1 MFSRIRLLGLPV
13 WFVVFMMALPGC
25 SSGGDIPTPAPQTG
39 ALQGVMRP
47 PSAATLATAT
57 SNQGQ
62 AYTTVPNR
70 NTGAYTISNVPLGF
84 YTVRFTAAPGFV
96 ALSSAM
102 PLVQTSQTATAGTTF
117 MTYTNAASGIH
128 GLVT

>member
-1 MFSRIRLLGLPV
+1 MR
-13 WFVVFMMALPGC
+13 
-25 SSGGDIPTPAPQTG
+25 GGTTRRGHACHRHQQP
-39 ALQGVMRP
+39 RP
-47 PSAATLATAT
+47 SIHYRAQP
-57 SNQGQ
+57 
-62 AYTTVPNR
+62 R
-70 NTGAYTISNVPLGF
+70 NTGAYTNSNVPSGF